1 MKNIRFS
8 LLTLT
13 LLFGFIIRLAAQQ
26 DFLSIEPAFHFG
38 GNVTSAV
45 FGDQFGYLA
54 QGSYLTILDMSTQP
68 FAQVGYLD
76 IEDNPTDM
84 LITNNHLITIGTGL
98 HFFNL
103 ADPVSPVLVSTM
115 ELETGLLPQLDVQD
129 NYIFAAT
136 HDKGIMIID
145 VSDFGSPVLTGF
157 YLNGNN
163 LSDVMASGDYLYAL
177 DNTNNQLLI
186 IDKKNPSAPFLSG
199 HCAINS
205 RSSSLFIQDNL
216 ALVSVTSGA
225 NSGLKLFNIT
235 NKTNPTQ
242 VGFIGT
248 KHTIGN
254 TTHTDFPR
262 KVVAQGS
269 MAFVACSGKTSLYIF
284 EVIDPAHPV
293 ELKYYIMYPDSEGVP
308 CSLQSDGQYLF
319 FSSSWSGKSVRKLD
333 LSETY
338 NPMEVNQY
346 ESPHSPTWIQSYED
360 RLYIADMGRFWIY
373 GMEDINHP
381 EMLVSFPAWSRFVQF
396 LIKGEILYGIR
407 NDTLFV
413 LRLTNTDEPFL
424 IRSIKHGFRI
434 GELLED
440 GNLLFTRQALE
451 PNRINVFSISTPE
464 DPVKLSQFD
473 LPGKGQGLTYAS
485 ESKILYSGYFNNTTT
500 KGMVL
505 YDLSDPANPT
515 LVRQIQ
521 SGVFPVSLVLVG
533 DEIFLGGNA
542 DMIDNEQW
550 KIERYDVAEP
560 YNPVLVEQFTNEG
573 EIWDL
578 EFQDGF
584 LFAGVPGNT
593 IYGLSIA
600 GLIQKLTGCPSPG
613 TRQISISPPNMISYT
628 GYGASVDGYGY
639 LYQTN
644 PESPVV
650 GTYGMVIQKIEWP
663 IPEPCCLSTVVR
675 PEIAGTPG
683 KPFDCKSTPSCV
695 SSTCGGEQEVQ
706 ATPGSEWV
714 FMNWSGAADGTDPQ
728 TKATLNGKLGCPAC
742 ADHIAYAHF
751 TPWLKNTGGGSLWN
765 CPFESEEEV
774 VALTFTLQASEADNW
789 LVEGIRV
796 NISGDDELS
805 QYIKKARLKWT
816 AEEEKDHSGSGSIS
830 FTTSGL
836 TIEAGK
842 SQQFTLY
849 LTFKPTTAIKC
860 PAEAKK
866 ISIEVSDSDIQ
877 ASAMVYSPGQALGTA
892 TGTITVGCVRNISK
906 NLVYESISEAVEDAE
921 DEQEI
926 WVCPG
931 DYEEN
936 VTVDKEKLKL
946 KSVDGPTKTYVLAV
960 QNDQPGLSLKA
971 NGITIEGFS
980 IRNATKSYGIHV
992 YGSTISESKLINNRL
1007 TNNKLGI
1014 YLQDA
1019 LKTIVNQCS
1028 VFENKESGLYALN
1041 SLETNIANCSFY
1053 SNEHHGLFFEQC
1065 AENEQAHSF
1074 ISQSSL
1080 RENKLNGIF
1089 LKNCKY
1095 PIIDNNIS
1103 ISRNDSAGV
1112 RIEDCEHI
1120 IVKNNPIVGE
1130 NKEGV
1135 ILVNSKSCE
1144 VIDNQIRENL
1154 ETGIVV
1160 KNCQSSNETEGNT
1173 ISGNILSGNRLAEK
1187 QKQGIAVLNSH
1198 YTTIGTSGKVN
1209 EIRSHSRFGIL
1220 VQGGSKNMIM
1230 GDSIFLNDQYGILLD
1245 NTCGNNISGQ
1255 NKIGPD
1261 NGIGIGIKNCN
1272 CEEND
1277 RNLIQHSRVME
1288 NKTMGIELNNSC
1300 GNHIGGIGKGN
1311 IISENR
1317 QNGIEIQACVCQD
1330 DRFNIIEG
1338 NTLTE
1343 NTKNGIRL
1351 SGSDLNLLQKNIITA
1366 NEEKGIL
1373 LRQKSNSNKIR
1384 ENQIDGKDIQQVGI
1398 QIDNCEDNQVDQN
1411 IVINHP
1417 VYGISIIDCSVSS
1430 YIINNNLEKNKTGI
1444 YLEKS
1449 SGFQIGKLEDLPG
1462 PNKLMSNQE
1471 NGIYVKDCDGKNT
1484 SEIAANEFR
1493 KQPVGLFVE
1502 GSKAFLITD
1511 NSFTDKNVIGIKIQ
1525 NCDSKPDQAQAIRL
1539 ENNLITQCEAQ
1550 GIFLENTQGV
1560 IIGGELITQSNQI
1573 IKNKGNGIHLENCKP
1588 PYGIPGYINR
1598 IMNNAIYEENHNG
1611 IYLTNC
1617 QFIDIRENNI
1627 HTNKRDGIHLS
1638 NSLWNTLHGN
1648 SIRENKGNG
1657 IMLKQSEQNKIN
1669 ANEMLRNE
1677 ENGLF
1682 LTNSNYNEIPSPNS
1696 GKNILNENKDHG
1708 IRLDASQANILR
1720 DNEIFKN
1727 EKHGI
1732 VFNQSSF
1739 NKVHGPMNVMENV
1752 KDGIQ
1757 LNDSHQNNFWN
1768 LIKASKTEIIYAI
1781 QIKSNGDQGL
1791 HLKRSHNNS
1800 FSCIKIWK
1808 HSTALLLE
1816 NSNSNTFTMDV
1827 RILLNSIG
1835 GHGICSYSST
1845 YGLCTY
1851 SNNIIT
1857 TKQDGCS
1864 VVPAQ
1869 YEGCHFLDSQ
1879 ETGFVLT
1886 KGADPTF
1893 RNCNFIG
1900 AGEWGIDNQNE
1911 NGAID
1916 ARYNWWGDAS
1926 GPGGTG
1932 PGNGVKLRGN
1942 ILFEPWLTQPVNLQA
1957 SFARDTLYVQNDRT
1971 DSLYYLVTNIL
1982 NPGDSVF
1989 VMLQDSLDWPDF
2001 QQQYS
2006 VALADSV
2013 GFDSLFLFHYDP
2025 VIHPGE
2031 TNKLVLH
2038 AESLN
2043 FPGQTARDSVYLVSY
2058 EPRLHKIILFPD
2070 SLELIPGESWTFNPI
2085 LLDQH
2090 NQSIEAELV
2099 WWSDSQGMDASGTFT
2114 ATEPGNWTV
2123 WVCDTENSDTAKVI
2137 ILVGQL
2143 PGLTSIGVEPSW
2155 AELAVGDTLQF
2166 EVNGI
2171 DQYGD
2176 PFYFSPVWYA
2186 DGGSI
2191 DSFGTYLA
2199 TEEGIFNISASS
2211 LDWGVQ
2217 GNAQVRVILVQTNE
2231 STDTD
2236 NAFVVRSVFPNPFR
2250 DELTFSLELQETSS
2264 LSITIYDLLGRK
2276 CHKTENIV
2284 YPSGKHEFKVDT
2296 RSLQHGVYFYQIN
2309 RNGEQHS
2316 GKLIRY

>member
-1 MKNIRFS
+1 MRSVRFFLAMLS
-8 LLTLT
+8 LSLV
-13 LLFGFIIRLAAQQ
+13 FSIRLIAQQ
-26 DFLSIEPAFHFG
+26 NELNIEPASHIG
-38 GNVTSAV
+38 GNVTSAI

-54 QGSYLTILDMSTQP
+54 QGGYLTILDLNTNP
-68 FAQVGYLD
+68 FSQLGYLD
-76 IEDNPTDM
+76 IEGNPNDM
-84 LITNNHLITIGTGL
+84 LIVDNHLITIDIGL
-98 HFFNL
+98 HIFNL
-103 ADPVSPVLVSTM
+103 SDPVNPVLVSM
-115 ELETGLLPQLDVQD
+115 MDFETGTTPQLDVQ
-129 NYIFAAT
+129 NLLIVAAT
-136 HDKGIMIID
+136 HDEGIKIID
-145 VSDFGSPVLTGF
+145 ASDFGAPVLVGN
-157 YLNGNN
+157 YVNGNE
-163 LSDVMASGDYLYAL
+163 LTDVMIAGNYVYAL
-177 DNTNNQLLI
+177 DNTSNRLLI
-186 IDKKNPSAPFLSG
+186 INIEDPANPLLTGACP
-199 HCAINS
+199 ING
-205 RSSSLFIQDNL
+205 RSSSLFIQGDL
-216 ALVSVTSGA
+216 ALITI
-225 NSGLKLFNIT
+225 NTQPNPGLQIIDISD
-235 NKTNPTQ
+235 KTNPTQ
-242 VGFIGT
+242 AGFIKTEHTTGNSTHADLPQKVILRGT
-248 KHTIGN
+248 L
-254 TTHTDFPR
+254 
-262 KVVAQGS
+262 
-269 MAFVACSGKTSLYIF
+269 AFVACSEKTALYIF
-284 EVIDPAHPV
+284 DVNDPANPV
-293 ELKYYIMYPDSEGVP
+293 KLNRYAINPENEGFP
-308 CSLQSDGQYLF
+308 CALQGKDQFLYL
-319 FSSSWSGKSVRKLD
+319 SSSWSGNSVRKLD
-333 LSETY
+333 VSDTT
-338 NPMEVNQY
+338 NPLEINRF
-346 ESPHSPTWIQSYED
+346 ESPNDPLWIQSSGE
-360 RLYIADMGRFWIY
+360 RLFIADQRRLWIY
-373 GMEDINHP
+373 GMNDVSHP
-381 EMLVSFPAWSRFVQF
+381 VMLASFPNWKLFTR
-396 LIKGEILYGIR
+396 IILRDDLLFGAR
-407 NDTLFV
+407 NDTLFI
-413 LRLTNTDEPFL
+413 LDLTNPEDPEL
-424 IRSIKHGFRI
+424 IKAIKLG
-434 GELLED
+434 GSMDDLLVD
-440 GNLLFTRQALE
+440 NNLLFVRQAIGKMHVYDVSV
-451 PNRINVFSISTPE
+451 PGNPI
-464 DPVKLSQFD
+464 KLSEFN
-473 LPGKGQGLTYAS
+473 LPGFGHGISYDPK
-485 ESKILYSGYFNNTTT
+485 SKILYSGYFTNLTTF
-500 KGMVL
+500 GMAVHE
-505 YDLSDPANPT
+505 LSDPTNP
-515 LVRQIQ
+515 VAVSQIQ
-521 SGVFPVSLVLVG
+521 SGIYPVSL
-533 DEIFLGGNA
+533 IFH
-542 DMIDNEQW
+542 DNEVFLTGTADSSGTKRW
-550 KIERYDVAEP
+550 IIERYDVSVPEF
-560 YNPVLVEQFTNEG
+560 PVLTEQFKREG

-578 EFQDGF
+578 QLREGF

-600 GLIQKLTGCPSPG
+600 GIIQLIAECPSPE
-613 TRQISISPPNMISYT
+613 TRQISISSPEMISYT
-628 GYGASVDGYGY
+628 GYGASIDGKGY
-639 LYQTN
+639 LYQTG
-644 PESPVV
+644 PKSIS
-650 GTYGMVIQKIEWP
+650 GIYGVVIQKIEWP
-663 IPEPCCLSTVVR
+663 IPEPCCLATVVR

-683 KPFDCKSTPSCV
+683 KPYDCKSTPSCI
-695 SSTCGGEQEVQ
+695 SSACGGEQEVK

-714 FMNWSGAADGTDPQ
+714 FMNWSGAAEGINPT
-728 TKATLNGKLGCPAC
+728 TKAEVTGKLGCPVC

-796 NISGDDELS
+796 NISGDEELS

-816 AEEEKDHSGSGSIS
+816 SEEEKDHSGNGMIS

-842 SQQFTLY
+842 SQEFNLF
-849 LTFKPTTAIKC
+849 LTFNPTTAIKC

-877 ASAMVYSPGQALGTA
+877 ASAMVYAPGQPLGTA
-892 TGTITVGCVRNISK
+892 TTTLTVGCVRNISK
-906 NLVYESISEAVEDAE
+906 NLVYDNISEAIEDAE
-921 DEQEI
+921 DQQEV

-946 KSVDGPTKTYVLAV
+946 KSLDGPTKTYVLAV

-980 IRNATKSYGIHV
+980 IRNATQSYGIHV
-992 YGSTISESKLINNRL
+992 YGSTISESILINNRL
-1007 TNNKLGI
+1007 TNNKQGI

-1019 LKTIVNQCS
+1019 LKTTISQCS
-1028 VFENKESGLYALN
+1028 AFENKESGLKAQN
-1041 SLETNIANCSFY
+1041 TLETRIANCSFY

-1074 ISQSSL
+1074 ISQSSI
-1080 RENKLNGIF
+1080 RENKFNGIF
-1089 LKNCKY
+1089 MKNCKY
-1095 PIIDNNIS
+1095 PVIDNNIS

-1112 RIEDCEHI
+1112 RIEDCEYV

-1130 NKEGV
+1130 NREGV
-1135 ILVNSKSCE
+1135 IMVNSKSCE
-1144 VIDNQIRENL
+1144 VVDNQIRENL

-1187 QKQGIAVLNSH
+1187 QKQGIAVLNSL
-1198 YTTIGTSGKVN
+1198 YTIIGTPAKVN
-1209 EIRSHSRFGIL
+1209 EILSHARYGIL
-1220 VQGGSKNMIM
+1220 IKGGSKNMIQ
-1230 GDSIFLNDQYGILLD
+1230 GDSVLLNDQYGILLD
-1245 NTCGNNISGQ
+1245 NTCGNEISGKT
-1255 NKIGPD
+1255 KIGPD
-1261 NGIGIGIKNCN
+1261 NGIGIGIKNCT

-1277 RNLIQHSRVME
+1277 RNVIQHCRVME
-1288 NKTMGIELNNSC
+1288 NKTMGLELNNTC
-1300 GNHIGGIGKGN
+1300 GNYIGAEAKGN
-1311 IISENR
+1311 FIAGNR
-1317 QNGIEIQACVCQD
+1317 ENGIEIQACVCQD
-1330 DRFNIIEG
+1330 DHYNIIEG

-1343 NTKNGIRL
+1343 NLKNGIRL
-1351 SGSDLNLLQKNIITA
+1351 SGSDMNLLQKNNISA
-1366 NEEKGIL
+1366 NEEKGIF
-1373 LRQKSNSNKIR
+1373 LRQSSNSNKIG
-1384 ENQIDGKDIQQVGI
+1384 ENQIDGKDIQQVGLHM
-1398 QIDNCEDNQVDQN
+1398 DYCEDNLVDQN
-1411 IVINHP
+1411 TVINHP
-1417 VYGISIIDCSVSS
+1417 VYGFSIIDCSVSS
-1430 YIINNNLEKNKTGI
+1430 YIINNILEKNKTGI

-1449 SGFQIGKLEDLPG
+1449 AGFQIGKLEGLPG
-1462 PNKLMSNQE
+1462 PNKLVSNQE

-1484 SEIAANEFR
+1484 SEIAGNEFR
-1493 KQPVGLFVE
+1493 KLPVGLLVE

-1511 NSFTDKNVIGIKIQ
+1511 NSFTDKNVIGIRIQ

-1539 ENNLITQCEAQ
+1539 ENNMITQCEAQ

-1560 IIGGELITQSNQI
+1560 IIGGEGIAQSNQI
-1573 IKNKGNGIHLENCKP
+1573 KKNKGNAIHLVDCKP
-1588 PYGIPGYINR
+1588 LYGIQGSINR

-1611 IYLTNC
+1611 IYLNNC

-1627 HTNKRDGIHLS
+1627 HTNKQDGIHLS
-1638 NSLWNTLHGN
+1638 NSLWNTIQGN

-1677 ENGLF
+1677 ESGLF

-1708 IRLDASQANILR
+1708 IRLDASQANNLR

-1739 NKVHGPMNVMENV
+1739 NKVHGPMDVMENV

-1768 LIKASKTEIIYAI
+1768 LIKASKKEIIYAI

-1791 HLKRSHNNS
+1791 HLKMSHNNS

-1857 TKQDGCS
+1857 TIQDGCS
-1864 VVPAQ
+1864 VVPAR
-1869 YEGCHFLDSQ
+1869 YEGCHFLESL
-1879 ETGFVLT
+1879 ETGFLIT
-1886 KGADPTF
+1886 KGADPSF

-1926 GPGGTG
+1926 GPGGSG

-1957 SFARDTLYVQNDRT
+1957 YFDRDTLYIQHDRP

-1982 NPGDSVF
+1982 NPGDSVL
-1989 VMLQDSLDWPDF
+1989 VELQDSLGWPDF
-2001 QQQYS
+2001 QQQYT

-2013 GFDSLFLFHYDP
+2013 GFDSLFRVHYNP
-2025 VIHPGE
+2025 VIHPGK

-2043 FPGQTARDSVYLVSY
+2043 FPGQTTRDSVYLVSY
-2058 EPRLHKIILFPD
+2058 EPHLNQIILFPD
-2070 SLELIPGESWTFNPI
+2070 SLELIPGDSWTFHPV

-2090 NQSIEAELV
+2090 NRSMEAELV
-2099 WWSDSQGMDASGTFT
+2099 WWSDSQGMDASGTYT
-2114 ATEPGNWTV
+2114 AIEPGNWTV
-2123 WVCDTENSDTAKVI
+2123 WVSDTENSDTAKVI

-2143 PGLTSIGVEPSW
+2143 PGLSAIGVEPSW

-2166 EVNGI
+2166 EVFGS
-2171 DQYGD
+2171 DQYGN
-2176 PFYFSPVWYA
+2176 PFHFSPVWYA

-2211 LDWGVQ
+2211 LEWGVH
-2217 GNAQVRVILVQTNE
+2217 GEAKVSVILVQTNE
-2231 STDTD
+2231 SNDPV
-2236 NAFVVRSVFPNPFR
+2236 NAFVLRSVFPNPFR
-2250 DELTFSLELQETSS
+2250 DELTFSLELQETST
-2264 LSITIYDLLGRK
+2264 LSVTIFDLLGRK
-2276 CHKTENIV
+2276 CHMTENIV

-2296 RSLQHGVYFYQIN
+2296 RSLQYGVYFYQIN